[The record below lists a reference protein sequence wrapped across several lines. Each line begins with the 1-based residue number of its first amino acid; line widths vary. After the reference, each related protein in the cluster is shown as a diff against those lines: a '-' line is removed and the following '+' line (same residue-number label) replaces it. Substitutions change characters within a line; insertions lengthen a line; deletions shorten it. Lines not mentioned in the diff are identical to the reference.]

1 MKKMMLAFAA
11 FALLAAACGQYP
23 GVHQDAVEAGQVAPA
38 GTSTGLDTGTT
49 GTLPDGSTAPTG
61 GAGTGTTGT
70 GTTGVPTGTGT
81 TGTTG
86 TSTGSGSGSSGSGS
100 GGTSAGGAT
109 TPTGGGT
116 TTGVTEKTIK
126 IGIHAPLTGA
136 APLKA
141 ESFDKGKDLYWEK
154 GDNGKPVVIHG
165 RTVEVVFQDDQYN
178 PSHARAVCQQMAEEE
193 QVFML
198 IGGAGTDQIQACAAY
213 AASKGI
219 PYISAGVTEKGLS
232 TLPNYFAVSMTYA
245 DQGALLAQ
253 YIKAYAADLG
263 WGGDPAKIAVVHTNT
278 PNFDDAV
285 AGFTQAMPGV
295 RVFRPEKNERG
306 SSMAGQL
313 CTGTLPNFEVVYPLA
328 APTYFI
334 EMAGASKCEP
344 QYVGVGVSMGL
355 NTVAST
361 GCQTGGLDGSRF
373 FSPAPGFN
381 DVQKYDPQ
389 FKAAGGSDDIMLL
402 LWGLSKTLH
411 QMLDNAG
418 PNLTREGFIAATS
431 TASFKSGVYPD
442 LQYSAQNHFGAS
454 QVHVLR
460 ADCGLRQF
468 VTEHAF
474 KSSF

>member
-1 MKKMMLAFAA
+1 MRKMMIALAA
-11 FALLAAACGQYP
+11 FAMLAAACGQYP
-23 GVHQDAVEAGQVAPA
+23 GVHDAAVESGQIAPA
-38 GTSTGLDTGTT
+38 GTSGLTSDPAA
-49 GTLPDGSTAPTG
+49 TLPDGTTAGTG
-61 GAGTGTTGT
+61 GAGATDTTGT
-70 GTTGVPTGTGT
+70 GTSTGTGT

-86 TSTGSGSGSSGSGS
+86 TTGGTGTGSTGTSGT
-100 GGTSAGGAT
+100 GTDGT
-109 TPTGGGT
+109 TGTPAGGGT

-136 APLKA
+136 APLKS
-141 ESFDKGKDLYWEK
+141 ESFNTGKDLYWLK
-154 GDNGKPVVIHG
+154 GANGKPVVIHG
-165 RTVEVVFQDDQYN
+165 RTVQVVFQDDQYN
-178 PSHARAVCQQMAEEE
+178 PSHARAVCQQMAEEQ

-198 IGGAGTDQIQACAAY
+198 VGGAGTDQIQSCASY

-253 YIKAYAADLG
+253 YMKAYASDLG
-263 WGGDPAKIAVVHTNT
+263 WSGDPAKVAVVHTNT

-295 RVFRPEKNERG
+295 KIFRPEKNERG

-313 CTGTLPNFEVVYPLA
+313 CTGTLKNFEVVYPLA

-334 EMAGASKCEP
+334 EMAGAAKCEP
-344 QYVGVGVSMGL
+344 RYVGVGVSMGL

-361 GCQTGGLDGSRF
+361 GCQTGGLEGSRF

-381 DVQKYDPQ
+381 DAQKYDPQ
-389 FKAAGGSDDIMLL
+389 FKSAGGTDDIMLL

-418 PNLTREGFIAATS
+418 PNLSREGFISSTSSAT
-431 TASFKSGVYPD
+431 FKSGVYPD
-442 LQYSAQNHFGAS
+442 LKYSPQNHFGAS

-460 ADCGLRQF
+460 ADCGSRQF

>member
-1 MKKMMLAFAA
+1 MKKMTIAFAA

-23 GVHQDAVEAGQVAPA
+23 GVHEDAVASGQVAPA
-38 GTSTGLDTGTT
+38 GTSSGLTGDPAAGLPDGTT
-49 GTLPDGSTAPTG
+49 GAG
-61 GAGTGTTGT
+61 GTGTGAI
-70 GTTGVPTGTGT
+70 PTGTGT
-81 TGTTG
+81 TTTGTGATGTTG
-86 TSTGSGSGSSGSGS
+86 GSTGTGTGSTGTGSTGTAPGS
-100 GGTSAGGAT
+100 AT
-109 TPTGGGT
+109 TPAGGGT

-141 ESFDKGKDLYWEK
+141 ESFNTGKDLYWLK
-154 GDNGKPVVIHG
+154 GDNGKPVTIHG
-165 RTVEVVFQDDQYN
+165 RTVQVVFQDDQYN
-178 PSHARAVCQQMAEEE
+178 PSHARAVCQQMAEEQ

-198 IGGAGTDQIQACAAY
+198 VGGAGTDQIQACAAY

-219 PYISAGVTEKGLS
+219 PYVSAGVTEKGLS

-253 YIKAYAADLG
+253 YMKAYASDLG
-263 WGGDPAKIAVVHTNT
+263 WSGDPAKVALVHTNT

-285 AGFTQAMPGV
+285 AAFQAAMPGA

-313 CTGTLPNFEVVYPLA
+313 CTGIAKNFEVVYPLT

-334 EMAGASKCEP
+334 EMAGAAKCNP
-344 QYVGVGVSMGL
+344 RYVGVGVSMGL

-381 DVQKYDPQ
+381 DAQKYDPA
-389 FKAAGGSDDIMLL
+389 FKTAGGTDDIMLL

-411 QMLDNAG
+411 QMFDKAG
-418 PNLTREGFIAATS
+418 PNLTREGFIAS
-431 TASFKSGVYPD
+431 TATGTFKSGVYPD
-442 LQYSAQNHFGAS
+442 LQYSAQSHFGAS